1 MSTILEA
8 LLGFYTPLAISFL
21 YGKVRKP
28 PEVVSQELSKILLY
42 FFLPALLFSSSYTKA
57 VREGIL
63 TFIPLTILSAT
74 IVLTLLPISWLIF
87 NKEVEMVMT
96 SIYPNAGYLPIP
108 VAISLWGGE
117 AVAYVGFYILGSNA
131 MSNIIIPLLSSGKKI
146 RKGLKRLV
154 TFPPLYA
161 ISLALLLASLHV
173 IIPSEIIS
181 VLWNL
186 GSVAPTL
193 ALIVLGLDASY
204 MANLDRDG
212 IKVYI
217 FRQILSPLLTLL
229 CVNIFGISGISL
241 KVAIL
246 EAPTSSAVT
255 NVIISREFGLNSKKV
270 ANIVV
275 TTTILTTI
283 ITIPLL
289 MSIL

>member
-217 FRQILSPLLTLL
+217 FR
-229 CVNIFGISGISL
+229 
-241 KVAIL
+241 
-246 EAPTSSAVT
+246 
-255 NVIISREFGLNSKKV
+255 
-270 ANIVV
+270 
-275 TTTILTTI
+275 
-283 ITIPLL
+283 
-289 MSIL
+289 